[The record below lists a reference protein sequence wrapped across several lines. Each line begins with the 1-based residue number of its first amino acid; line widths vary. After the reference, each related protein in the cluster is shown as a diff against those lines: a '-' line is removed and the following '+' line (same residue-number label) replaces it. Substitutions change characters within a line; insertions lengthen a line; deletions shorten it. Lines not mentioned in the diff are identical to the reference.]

1 MKTLEETFNLI
12 ETLNDDAH
20 SQAWDTWVYADEL
33 EESEDEADWEIAE
46 DTRQS
51 ASEEQAGYFRDMY
64 YELDEEDQE
73 AVKHWITQDSDFKEQ
88 FAVYFGESEFID
100 EFESN

>member
-1 MKTLEETFNLI
+1 MKTLNETIDLI
-12 ETLNDDAH
+12 EIMNDDAH
-20 SQAWDTWVYADEL
+20 GQAWDTWVHAEEL
-33 EESEDEADWEIAE
+33 EESEDEEDWETAE
-46 DTRQS
+46 DVRQA

-64 YELDEEDQE
+64 YDLEPQDQE
-73 AVKHWITQDSDFKEQ
+73 AIKHWIDQDTDLREQ